1 MCPLCLTSLAV
12 TVTTATGAGAAAVA
26 VATRVIKSLARSSA
40 GDSGAAA
47 LEAPTPDARSAPEQ
61 GAR

>member
-12 TVTTATGAGAAAVA
+12 TVATTTGVGATAVA
-26 VATRVIKSLARSSA
+26 VATRVVKSLAR
-40 GDSGAAA
+40 
-47 LEAPTPDARSAPEQ
+47 PQTPDEAAHAPADREEG

>member
-12 TVTTATGAGAAAVA
+12 TVATTTGIGASAVA
-26 VATRVIKSLARSSA
+26 VATRVAKSLGRSQA
-40 GDSGAAA
+40 
-47 LEAPTPDARSAPEQ
+47 PDADALISPICEDRTEEAA